1 MKLAF
6 LGHPHIGGTYTVF
19 RLLLSALAPSG
30 IELRWLG
37 TGAEAHAAVAAAC
50 WVEDIAH
57 GRVVG
62 SPECDE
68 RALGMTLLNVIAQ
81 ERFDGVLVN
90 VLTGRAEMNVARYL
104 PPEILRIMLVHNITP
119 GTYAAAHALRDHVHA
134 TIGVSS
140 RIRSDLVARH
150 GFDAAHTFAIPHAV
164 EWAAGT
170 RRAPNGPLRLAYL
183 GRVEDAAKGVFL
195 LPRIVDGLDHAIT
208 MTVAGDGPDLPELR
222 ARCAHLGS
230 RVRFAGV
237 VRPNRVSDFL
247 SAHHALLMPSRFEG
261 FGLTLIEAMA
271 AGCVPVVT
279 RLAGVTDEIV
289 TEGQD
294 GFLFPAGNA
303 KAARRAIERLASD
316 LGALGRMSEAAR
328 QTARTRFSIPRMAER
343 YLEVIETVRASPRR
357 TLPPLDP
364 ADWRLPSRMRPGLR
378 AFVPPF
384 AKNAL
389 RTLREGMA
397 A

>member
-119 GTYAAAHALRDHVHA
+119 GTYAAARALRDHVHA

-140 RIRSDLVARH
+140 RIRRDLLARH
-150 GFDAAHTFAIPHAV
+150 GFDAAFTFAVPHAV
-164 EWAAGT
+164 NCADGS
-170 RRAPNGPLRLAYL
+170 RYPPRFPLRLAYL
-183 GRVEDAAKGVFL
+183 GRVEDRAKGVFL
-195 LPRIVDGLDHAIT
+195 LPRIVQGIDPTIT
-208 MTVAGDGPDLPELR
+208 LTVAGDGPDLPELR
-222 ARCAHLGS
+222 ARCAHLAG
-230 RVRFAGV
+230 RVRFVGV
-237 VRPNRVSDFL
+237 VAPDRVPEFL

-261 FGLTLIEAMA
+261 FGLALVEAMA
-271 AGCVPVVT
+271 AGCVPIVT
-279 RLAGVTDEIV
+279 RLVGVTDEIV

-294 GFLFPAGNA
+294 GFLFPPGDAR
-303 KAARRAIERLASD
+303 AARRAIERLTSD
-316 LGALGRMSEAAR
+316 LGALEAMSEAAR
-328 QTARTRFSIPRMAER
+328 QTARTRFSIPKMAER
-343 YLEVIETVRASPRR
+343 YFEVIEAVGTGPRR
-357 TLPPLDP
+357 NLRSLDP
-364 ADWRLPSRMRPGLR
+364 ADWRLPSQMRPGMR

-389 RTLREGMA
+389 RTVRERMA